1 MYAVVATGGKQ
12 YKVREGQILRVEKI
26 PGDIGASVSFDNVL
40 MYSDG
45 EAVTI
50 GQPELE
56 NVAVTGH
63 IVEQG
68 KAKKIIV
75 FKYKR
80 RKRYR
85 RKQGHRQQYT
95 AVKIDNINA

>member
-1 MYAVVATGGKQ
+1 MYAIVNTGGKQ
-12 YKVREGQILRVEKI
+12 YKIKEGDVLRIEKI
-26 PGDIGASVSFDNVL
+26 AGDIGNDVNFDQVL
-40 MYSDG
+40 MVSDG
-45 EAVTI
+45 ENITVGT
-50 GQPELE
+50 PTVE
-56 NVAVTGH
+56 NVGVKAH
-63 IVEQG
+63 IVDQG

-95 AVKIDNINA
+95 AVQIDKIEM